1 MAIKAKISDST
12 SGPAQVSVTVPA
24 QVQVDINNTD
34 DLSEGSTNLYYT
46 ETRGTATVVNQL
58 QYITSTGL
66 ATINNGDINIKISD
80 IIIEHI
86 KISLNPLLYHFHRK
100 EAHEIEP
107 RKEVRMMLG
116 IWLPVVQLKHLVN
129 FQINCFPWLV

>member
-66 ATINNGDINIKISD
+66 ATINNGDINIHNDGRIG
-80 IIIEHI
+80 IIIHNNNDALLLHKHRNIFKLKNYKSFLVVI
-86 KISLNPLLYHFHRK
+86 KKKYRNQQELLLY
-100 EAHEIEP
+100 
-107 RKEVRMMLG
+107 LY
-116 IWLPVVQLKHLVN
+116 
-129 FQINCFPWLV
+129 